1 MENFLERLRAR
12 LWDRNSAISRTERYL
27 VTIGR
32 YAFALTRDLFE
43 GQISMR
49 AMSLV
54 YTTLLS
60 LVPILALAFS
70 VLKAFGAHNTL
81 EPLLTEFLRPLGGQ
95 ADEMVANIMGFVDKM
110 KVGVLGSLGI
120 SLLLYSAISL
130 IQKVEASFN
139 FIWRISRP
147 RPLSQRISEYL
158 SVLMVG
164 PVLVF
169 SAIGLTASVSSNAVV
184 EKIVSIEPF
193 GLLFFTLTKTLP
205 YLLIIGAFSFMYSF
219 IPNTRVRWR
228 AALGGG
234 VFAGLAWQTS
244 SVLFASF
251 VSGATNYN
259 AIYSGFAIFIF
270 LLIWLHLGWL
280 ILLIG
285 CQLAYYL
292 QHPSRLAPDPCV
304 PALSGRGAEYLTL
317 MIMALSGRRF
327 IDGQPGYTQE
337 ELAQALN
344 APSEHVAQSVE
355 GLLRQGLLVEAGRKR
370 TQLHPGMD
378 LDAIRLTRLWRL
390 ARAGSSSIPHSTEA
404 HAVAVSQLLDEA
416 ESRFEH
422 AHQDLTLRN
431 FILHPDRDG

>member
-1 MENFLERLRAR
+1 MNTFIERLHQR
-12 LWDRNSAISRTERYL
+12 LWQQDSAISRGERYL
-27 VTIGR
+27 VNIGR
-32 YAFALTRDLFE
+32 HVFALARDLFE

-81 EPLLTEFLRPLGGQ
+81 EPLLYEFLRPLGSQ
-95 ADEMVANIMGFVDKM
+95 ADEIVANIIGFVDKM

-120 SLLLYSAISL
+120 SLLLYSAVSL

-139 FIWRISRP
+139 FIWHISRP
-147 RPLSQRISEYL
+147 RPLSQRISEYF
-158 SVLMVG
+158 SVLMIG
-164 PVLVF
+164 PILVF
-169 SAIGLTASVSSNAVV
+169 SAIGLTASVSSNTVV
-184 EKIVSIEPF
+184 ERIIAIEPF
-193 GLLFFTLTKTLP
+193 GLLFYMLTKLLP
-205 YLLIIGAFSFMYSF
+205 YVLIVGAFTFMYSF

-234 VFAGLAWQTS
+234 LFAGVAWQTS

-270 LLIWLHLGWL
+270 LLIWLHVGWL
-280 ILLIG
+280 ILLLG
-285 CQLAYYL
+285 CQLSYYL
-292 QHPSRLAPDPCV
+292 QHPSQLSPDRAV

-317 MIMALSGRRF
+317 MVMVLSGRRF
-327 IDGQPGYTQE
+327 LDGEPGYTQE
-337 ELAQALN
+337 ELARALN
-344 APSEHVAQSVE
+344 APTEHVAQTVE
-355 GLLRQGLLVEAGRKR
+355 GLLRQGLLVESGRKR
-370 TQLHPGMD
+370 NQLHPGMD

-390 ARAGSSSIPHSTEA
+390 ARMGSSSIPHNTAA
-404 HAVAVSQLLDEA
+404 HAIAVSQLLDEA
-416 ESRFEH
+416 ESRFEL
-422 AHQDLTLRN
+422 AHQDLSLRA
-431 FILHPDRDG
+431 FILHPDRDA